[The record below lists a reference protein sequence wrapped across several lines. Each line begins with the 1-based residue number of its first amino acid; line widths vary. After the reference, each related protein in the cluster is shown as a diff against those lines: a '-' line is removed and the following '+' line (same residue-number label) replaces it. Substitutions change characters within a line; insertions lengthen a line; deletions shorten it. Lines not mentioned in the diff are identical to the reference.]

1 MWWLFRDL
9 AKSVN
14 SFYRLSNI
22 TSNSSIFPSGNLYRI
37 IHCYQKSAEEGV
49 ISLLLTKE
57 ERSVKGGETTDLF
70 FSLNNPMKN
79 TPVINKGGYIHAKP
93 NEYRMGSFEC

>member
-1 MWWLFRDL
+1 M
-9 AKSVN
+9 
-14 SFYRLSNI
+14 
-22 TSNSSIFPSGNLYRI
+22 
-37 IHCYQKSAEEGV
+37 

-57 ERSVKGGETTDLF
+57 ERSAKGGETTDLF

-79 TPVINKGGYIHAKP
+79 TPVINEGGYIHAKP